1 MGEHFPAKC
10 LRGSPQKMRQI
21 KNRGALAES
30 EMTAVPTTKLPSGDS
45 VPVLGLGAWMMG
57 ESARHRKDEVA
68 ALRLGVDLGMNLI
81 DTAEM
86 YANGGSERVVAEAIA
101 GRRDKVFL
109 VSKVLPQNATRKGT
123 IAACEQ
129 SLKRLNTDR
138 LDLYLLHWRQSI
150 PLHET
155 LEGLTTLKRDGNI
168 RNWGVS
174 NFDVDDMEELLALE
188 GGDKVA
194 TNQVMY
200 NLRRRGIEFELLPWS
215 RKRHIPI
222 MAYSPL
228 DQGHLMRSSEL
239 MHIAERNGATP
250 AQIALAWTI
259 RQPGVFSIPKASRES
274 HVRDNF
280 KALGI
285 RLKDDDLAEL
295 DRYFRPPAKKKP
307 LEMT

>member
-1 MGEHFPAKC
+1 MT
-10 LRGSPQKMRQI
+10 
-21 KNRGALAES
+21 
-30 EMTAVPTTKLPSGDS
+30 TAVPTTKLPSGDA

-57 ESARHRKDEVA
+57 ENARHKKDEVT
-68 ALRLGVDLGMNLI
+68 ALRLGLDLGMNLI
-81 DTAEM
+81 DTAEL
-86 YANGGSERVVAEAIA
+86 YASGGSELVVGEAIA
-101 GRRDKVFL
+101 GRRDEVFL

-150 PLHET
+150 PLKET
-155 LEGLTTLKRDGNI
+155 LEGLTALVRDGKI

-174 NFDVDDMEELLALE
+174 NFDVEDMEELLALPD
-188 GGDKVA
+188 GDKVA

-200 NLRRRGIEFELLPWS
+200 NLRRRGIEFALLPWS
-215 RKRHIPI
+215 RKRNIPI

-239 MHIAERNGATP
+239 MHIAERHGATP

-259 RQPGVFSIPKASRES
+259 RQPGVFAIPKASREA
-274 HVRDNF
+274 HVRDNH
-280 KALGI
+280 KALAI
-285 RLKDDDLAEL
+285 RLKDEDLAEL
-295 DRYFRPPAKKKP
+295 DRNFRPPTKKKP
-307 LEMT
+307 LESS

>member
-1 MGEHFPAKC
+1 MT
-10 LRGSPQKMRQI
+10 
-21 KNRGALAES
+21 
-30 EMTAVPTTKLPSGDS
+30 TAVPTTTLPSGDA

-57 ESARHRKDEVA
+57 EHVRHKKDEVN
-68 ALRLGVDLGMNLI
+68 ALRLGLDLGMNLI
-81 DTAEM
+81 DTAEL
-86 YANGGSERVVAEAIA
+86 YASGGSERVVAEAIA
-101 GRRDKVFL
+101 GRRDEVFL
-109 VSKVLPQNATRKGT
+109 VSKVLPHNATRKGT

-138 LDLYLLHWRQSI
+138 LDLYLLHWRESV
-150 PLHET
+150 PLKET
-155 LEGLTTLKRDGNI
+155 LDGLTALVRDGKI

-174 NFDVDDMEELLALE
+174 NFDVDDMEELLKLP

-200 NLRRRGIEFELLPWS
+200 NLRRRGIEFALLPWS
-215 RKRHIPI
+215 RQRNIPI

-239 MHIAERNGATP
+239 MHIAERHSATP

-259 RQPGVFSIPKASRES
+259 RQPGVFAIPKSSRES
-274 HVRDNF
+274 HVRDNH
-280 KALGI
+280 KALTI

-295 DRYFRPPAKKKP
+295 DRHFRPPTMKKP
-307 LEMT
+307 LEST

>member
-1 MGEHFPAKC
+1 MT
-10 LRGSPQKMRQI
+10 
-21 KNRGALAES
+21 
-30 EMTAVPTTKLPSGDS
+30 TAVPTIKLPSGDAI
-45 VPVLGLGAWMMG
+45 PVLGMGTWMIG
-57 ESARHRKDEVA
+57 DNARDKKDEVA
-68 ALRLGVDLGMNLI
+68 ALRLGLDLGMNLI

-86 YANGGSERVVAEAIA
+86 YGNGRSEHLVAEAIA
-101 GRRDKVFL
+101 GRRDQVFL

-129 SLKRLNTDR
+129 SLKRLKTDR
-138 LDLYLLHWRQSI
+138 LDLYLLHWRESI
-150 PLHET
+150 PLRET
-155 LEGLTTLKRDGNI
+155 LEGFIALRREGKI

-174 NFDVDDMEELLALE
+174 NFDVEDMEELLALP
-188 GGDKVA
+188 GGDQVA

-215 RKRHIPI
+215 RKRNIPI

-228 DQGHLMRSSEL
+228 DQGYLMRSSEL
-239 MHIAERNGATP
+239 MHIAERKAATP

-259 RQPGVFSIPKASRES
+259 RAPCVFAIPKASRES
-274 HVRDNF
+274 HVRDNY

-285 RLKDDDLAEL
+285 RLDDEDLAEL
-295 DRYFRPPAKKKP
+295 DRHFRPPTKKKP